1 MDKDSKKEEKNQVA
15 QDISPPSTVE
25 VIKDNN
31 TIIDTEDEE
40 RYTFKNIQNGT
51 MEHYKDVMVVK
62 NFVKQFMF
70 PHVS

>member
-1 MDKDSKKEEKNQVA
+1 MDEDSKEDEHQVT
-15 QDISPPSTVE
+15 QDTSPPSTFE
-25 VIKDNN
+25 VFKDNN
-31 TIIDTEDEE
+31 TIIDTENEE

>member
-1 MDKDSKKEEKNQVA
+1 MDEDSKEEENQVT
-15 QDISPPSTVE
+15 QDTSPPSTVE

-40 RYTFKNIQNGT
+40 RYTFNNIQNGT